1 MYRMSVVP
9 GFDRPSVGVSF
20 PHRAAR
26 VPVRSRIR
34 VGLVNTRTFQ
44 WTTGNPSATS
54 RVHSSIIEVVPVLTP
69 AQRTKENNSK
79 DTEFYSTPRLVHH
92 CDVSFRTDLQRVYSK
107 YLSPEWI
114 NSGGID
120 AIDPNDLVILD
131 LGASHVSHIPK
142 HIIDS
147 NAYTIIGHGMNAQE
161 LAQNP
166 CLDRSFIRDFNSN
179 PSDPWALSPSSVDA
193 VLCCCAIQYM
203 QYPEDVFA
211 QIHRVLKPGGICL
224 ISFTNRMFWD
234 KAIKSW
240 RDSND
245 YGRIQLVKQYIMS
258 VKVVENG
265 ARHMGFTMP
274 EALRPPL
281 VGSEEPPTGLDA
293 FIASLRA
300 MMTSQRDPFYCVACH
315 KNL

>member
-1 MYRMSVVP
+1 MHRMSLIA
-9 GFDRPSVGVSF
+9 GFDTPSCSVGGVSS
-20 PHRAAR
+20 PHRS
-26 VPVRSRIR
+26 VR
-34 VGLVNTRTFQ
+34 VGLDNTRLFSCT
-44 WTTGNPSATS
+44 SSHHRAKS
-54 RVHSSIIEVVPVLTP
+54 RVYSSRIEVVPVLTP
-69 AQRTKENNSK
+69 AQRTKENNNK

-92 CDVSFRTDLQRVYSK
+92 CDASFRSDLQRVYST
-107 YLSPEWI
+107 YLSPERI
-114 NSGGID
+114 NSGGVD
-120 AIDPNDLVILD
+120 AIDPNNLVILD

-142 HIIDS
+142 HIADS
-147 NAYTIIGHGMNAQE
+147 DAYTIIGHGMNAEE
-161 LAQNP
+161 LARNP

-193 VLCCCAIQYM
+193 VLCACTVQYF
-203 QYPEDVFA
+203 QYPEDIFA

-265 ARHMGFTMP
+265 TTRHMGFTMP
-274 EALRPPL
+274 ETLQPPL
-281 VGSEEPPTGLDA
+281 TGSEEQPNGLNA
-293 FIASLRA
+293 FIDSLRT
-300 MMTSQRDPFYCVACH
+300 MITSQRDPFYCVACH
-315 KNL
+315 KTL